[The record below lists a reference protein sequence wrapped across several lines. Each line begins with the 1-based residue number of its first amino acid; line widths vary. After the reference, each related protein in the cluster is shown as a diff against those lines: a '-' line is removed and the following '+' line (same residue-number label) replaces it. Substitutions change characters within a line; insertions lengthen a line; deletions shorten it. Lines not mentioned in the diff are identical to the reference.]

1 MLPKKEM
8 KKKML
13 EKRYKRLGD
22 ILIEKGIISND
33 DLEYAL
39 QIQKKTRK
47 PIGEVLVELGFCTWS
62 QIIKALA
69 EQYEVPFFEEKPRVD
84 PTLNLNMKREL
95 MEELRA
101 IPIRMENDK
110 IVVITDNVYNVSL
123 IKRRLKFLFGKD
135 IEIYLVAPDIFE
147 EVMMD
152 VSSERTV
159 EFEVSDVLV
168 EEQEE
173 PQENL
178 EEIENEDTPIVRLV
192 NNLLTHA
199 IELDASDIHIEP
211 RERKNV
217 VVRYRIDG
225 VLRKITEYPK
235 NSHNSVVARI
245 KILSKLD
252 ITERR
257 IPQDGKFFMNV
268 RGEQYDFRVSTM
280 PSVNGEK
287 VVMRILKVSQSNKKL
302 EELGYSSYNFERI
315 KRLISHPYG
324 IILVT
329 GPTGSGKST
338 TLVGIINSLNNESV
352 NIVTAEDPVEYT
364 IEGVTQCQV
373 NPEIGL
379 TFAKYLRAFLRQDP
393 DIIMVGEIRDRE
405 TANLAVEA
413 SLTGH
418 LVLSTLHTNTAA
430 GAVDRLLNMGVDPSL
445 ISSSLIGVIGQRLV
459 RKVCN
464 NCAKEVALDP
474 EYGAFAQK
482 VFPDM
487 QLNQKIAVGCD
498 ACNNTGYK
506 GRTAI
511 NEVLIVDDELRTLI
525 NKRASL
531 SEITN
536 AAKKGGMRTLFED
549 GLYKVLSGET
559 TLEEVIRVT
568 GGMYE
573 E

>member
-1 MLPKKEM
+1 MMEKK
-8 KKKML
+8 
-13 EKRYKRLGD
+13 YKRLGD
-22 ILIEKGIISND
+22 ILIDRGIITKE

-39 QIQKKTRK
+39 QVQKKTRK
-47 PIGEVLVELGFCTWS
+47 PIGEVLVELGFCTWN
-62 QIIKALA
+62 QIVKALSK
-69 EQYEVPFFEEKPRVD
+69 QYEVPYFAEKPKVD

-101 IPIRMENDK
+101 VPIKLDGDK
-110 IVVITDNVYNVSL
+110 IVVVTDNVYNISL
-123 IKRRLKFLFGKD
+123 IKRRLKFLFGKE
-135 IEIYLVAPDIFE
+135 IEVYLIAPDMFE
-147 EVMMD
+147 EVLME
-152 VSSERTV
+152 VSSEKKM
-159 EFEVSDVLV
+159 EFEVSESLYEN
-168 EEQEE
+168 EEGEE
-173 PQENL
+173 EEENL
-178 EEIENEDTPIVRLV
+178 GEIENEDTPVVRLV

-211 RERKNV
+211 TGKRNV

-225 VLRKITEYPK
+225 VLKKITEYPK
-235 NSHNSVVARI
+235 SSHGSVVARI

-257 IPQDGKFFMNV
+257 IPQDGKFFMNLNS
-268 RGEQYDFRVSTM
+268 EQYDFRVSTM

-302 EELGYSSYNFERI
+302 EELGYSDYNYERI
-315 KRLISHPYG
+315 KQLITHPYG

-338 TLVGIINSLNNESV
+338 TLVGIINSLNDEAV

-393 DIIMVGEIRDRE
+393 DIIMVGEIRDKE

-430 GAVDRLLNMGVDPSL
+430 GAIDRLLNMGIDPSL

-459 RKVCN
+459 RRVCN
-464 NCAKEVALDP
+464 NCAREVSLEGEYAEFARKLFP
-474 EYGAFAQK
+474 EIPLKQK
-482 VFPDM
+482 V
-487 QLNQKIAVGCD
+487 AVGCE

-511 NEVLIVDDELRTLI
+511 NEVLIVNDELKYLI
-525 NKRASL
+525 NNRVSL
-531 SEITN
+531 SEITK
-536 AAKKGGMRTLFED
+536 AAKRGGMRTLFED
-549 GLYKVLSGET
+549 GLYKVLNGET
-559 TLEEVIRVT
+559 TLEEIIRVT